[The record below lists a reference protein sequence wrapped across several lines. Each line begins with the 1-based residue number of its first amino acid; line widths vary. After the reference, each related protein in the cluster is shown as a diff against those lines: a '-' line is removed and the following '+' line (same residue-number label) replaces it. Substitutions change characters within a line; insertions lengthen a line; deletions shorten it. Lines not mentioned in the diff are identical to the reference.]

1 VNPLNLCFDTPL
13 FGGILDDL
21 VHSDRSQ
28 LLVPVV
34 RTGTLFKRSSNVE
47 RNMQLVLSHPLL
59 HRFKFV
65 RPAEAIELMT

>member
-1 VNPLNLCFDTPL
+1 VNPLNLCFGTPL

-21 VHSDRSQ
+21 LHSDQSQ

-34 RTGTLFKRSSNVE
+34 RTGTLVKRPANVE
-47 RNMQLVLSHPLL
+47 RNMRLLLSHPLL

-65 RPAEAIELMT
+65 RPAEAIELVT